1 MSNTILITTLLLAI
15 ILVIPI
21 VCRRLRIPAIIGL
34 ILTGMCVGPSGLGI
48 LERTE
53 TIDVLGQIGIL
64 YIMFLSGIEIDID
77 DFRHERKRGFL
88 FGVLTFFI
96 PLLLG
101 FFTFTT
107 LGMNVW
113 SSLLAASI
121 LGSHTLMTYTCV
133 SRYSIHKNAAVSIT
147 IGGTIIAVTAAMII
161 LALVSGYF
169 HGFSGQLFA
178 LRFSLGTIAMVAIVF
193 GAMPR
198 LIKWCFHRTNDPI
211 QQWLLV
217 MTMAVSGGLLAYGAG
232 LEPIL
237 GVFLTALALN
247 RQIPN
252 VSPLMN
258 RITFAGNALFI
269 PIFLVGVGMLIDV
282 RAFVQGWQSL
292 VYAAVM
298 VAMAIGSKWLA
309 AALTQWI
316 CHLTAQQRKLMFGLT
331 NSHAAGALASVM
343 IGYNLL
349 LPDGTRLLNDT
360 ILNAVII
367 LILISCAISSFV
379 TEKAAEVLHEEAVLA
394 DDSREDDIMTLL
406 PSVRTRD
413 NRRPKD
419 LVNFLTES
427 RNKIPLEDRVKH
439 LVLNFPDTS
448 IISQQGTVDNILKTY
463 GLAVWQC
470 HLRQALT
477 SFKTVRVLMPKN
489 ADADPG
495 YRIWQQFLEKLV
507 EQMKADVTQETISDW
522 KILPRIQ
529 QSMTE
534 NELLIIIQARPRTPA
549 YNPELETVPT
559 IMRQHFQHRSFVL
572 LFPAQQPADVEA
584 NELIQEVKTD
594 ATNTFSFIRRLR
606 LKIK

>member
-1 MSNTILITTLLLAI
+1 MSNTIFITALLLAI
-15 ILVIPI
+15 ILVVPI
-21 VCRRLRIPAIIGL
+21 VCRWVRIPAIVGL
-34 ILTGMCVGPSGLGI
+34 ILTGMLVGPFGLGI

-53 TIDVLGQIGIL
+53 TIDVLSQIGIL

-88 FGVLTFFI
+88 FGLLTFLI
-96 PLLLG
+96 PLILG
-101 FFTFTT
+101 FSAFYT
-107 LGMNVW
+107 LGVSAW

-121 LGSHTLMTYTCV
+121 LGSHTLMTYTSV
-133 SRYSIHKNAAVSIT
+133 SRFGIHKNAAVSIT
-147 IGGTIIAVTAAMII
+147 IGATVVAVTAAMII

-169 HGFSGQLFA
+169 HGFSGNLFV
-178 LRFSLGTIAMVAIVF
+178 LRMSVGTVVMVAVIF

-198 LIKWCFHRTNDPI
+198 IIKWCFHRTNDPI

-217 MTMAVSGGLLAYGAG
+217 MTMAIMGGLLAYFAK

-252 VSPLMN
+252 QSPLMN

-269 PIFLVGVGMLIDV
+269 PIFLVGVGLLIEREYV
-282 RAFVQGWQSL
+282 HGWPTL
-292 VYAAVM
+292 VCTAVM
-298 VAMAIGSKWLA
+298 VLVGIGSKWLA
-309 AALTQWI
+309 AALTQR
-316 CHLTAQQRKLMFGLT
+316 LLRLNRQQRKLMFGLT
-331 NSHAAGALASVM
+331 NSHAVGALASVM
-343 IGYNLL
+343 IGYNII
-349 LPDGTRLLNDT
+349 LPDGCRLLHDT
-360 ILNAVII
+360 FLNSVIL

-379 TEKAAEVLHEEAVLA
+379 TEKAAEMLHEEAKQA

-406 PSVRTRD
+406 PSIRTRD

-439 LVLNFPDTS
+439 LVLNFPDSS
-448 IISQQGTVDNILKTY
+448 IISQQDTVDNILKTY

-495 YRIWQQFLEKLV
+495 YRIWQQFIEKLV

-529 QSMTE
+529 QSLTE

-549 YNPELETVPT
+549 YNPELESVPG
-559 IMRQHFQHRSFVL
+559 IMRQYFQQRSFVL

-594 ATNTFSFIRRLR
+594 NTNTFSFIRRLR
-606 LKIK
+606 IKLNQ